1 MQMFTFKRSQN
12 RRIAVMAIAVAAALG
27 LAGTAL
33 AAQPGGPGVQV
44 VAKGSVDQVV
54 GQLKKMVADGGM
66 MVMGEL
72 HQGKVLSMT
81 GLKVESESLF
91 VGSPTVGKDLFS
103 AQPGAGL
110 VVPVRINI
118 YQDAEGRTV
127 VSYVP
132 PSEQLAGFD
141 DDTVNRIATMLDENL
156 AKMVGMLKK

>member
-1 MQMFTFKRSQN
+1 MFTFKRSQHQI
-12 RRIAVMAIAVAAALG
+12 IAVMAIAVAAALG

-44 VAKGSVDQVV
+44 VVKGSVDQVV
-54 GQLKKMVADGGM
+54 GQLEKMVADGGM

-72 HQGKVLSMT
+72 NQGKILAMT
-81 GLKVESESLF
+81 GLKVQSESLF
-91 VGSPTVGKDLFS
+91 VGSPTVGKNLFS

-141 DDTVNRIATMLDENL
+141 DDAVNRIAAMLDENL

>member
-81 GLKVESESLF
+81 GLKVQSESLF

-132 PSEQLAGFD
+132 PSEQLEGFD

>member
-1 MQMFTFKRSQN
+1 MQMFTFNRSQN

-44 VAKGSVDQVV
+44 VAEGSVDQVV

-81 GLKVESESLF
+81 GLKVQSESLF

-118 YQDAEGRTV
+118 YQDAEGQTV

-132 PSEQLAGFD
+132 PSEQLAGFE